1 MSEKSTA
8 FQASGGPR
16 IVAIGGGH
24 GLSNT
29 LRALKPYTNNVTAIV
44 TVADDGGGSGI
55 LRQELGMLPPGDIRN
70 CILALSNAEPAMTRI
85 LDYRFSSGTLAGQSL
100 GNLFLAALNDLCGSF
115 EEAVRRMSEVLNITG
130 RVLPVTCEDVQL
142 HAEFENGGTVT
153 GQSHIFFAKKENG
166 CRIQRVW
173 LTPERPKPLPEAIA
187 AIQEADLIVI
197 GPGSLYTS
205 IIPNFLVEGV
215 GEAVARAKGKKVYVM
230 NIMGQVGETEDYTA
244 AEHVTAL
251 LRHAPGVVD
260 VCLANNA
267 PIPPEMAEAY
277 RREGVEPMELRSL
290 ETLGLPLAM
299 APLVAQTDTYA
310 RHDPQALGLALME
323 LLEGGS

>member
-1 MSEKSTA
+1 MNEQAAAYQTA
-8 FQASGGPR
+8 GGPR

-29 LRALKPYTNNVTAIV
+29 LRALKPYTKNITAIV
-44 TVADDGGGSGI
+44 TVADDGGGSGV

-70 CILALSNAEPAMTRI
+70 CILALSNTEPTMAQ
-85 LDYRFSSGTLAGQSL
+85 LFDYRFSTGTLAGQSL

-130 RVLPVTCEDVQL
+130 RVLPVTCENVQL

-153 GQSHIFFAKKENG
+153 GQSQIVFAQKENG
-166 CRIQRVW
+166 CRIRRVW
-173 LTPERPKPLPEAIA
+173 LTPEQPKPLPAALA
-187 AIQEADLIVI
+187 AIREADLIVI

-205 IIPNFLVEGV
+205 IIPNFLVQGV
-215 GEAVARAKGKKVYVM
+215 GEAVAQAKGKKVYVM
-230 NIMGQVGETEDYTA
+230 NIMGQEGETEDYTA
-244 AEHVTAL
+244 ADHVTAL

-267 PIPPEMAEAY
+267 PIPSEMAKAY
-277 RREGVEPMELRSL
+277 RREGVEPMELHSL
-290 ETLGLPLAM
+290 EALGLPLRL
-299 APLVAQTDTYA
+299 APLVVQTDTYA
-310 RHDPQALGLALME
+310 RHDPQALGRALME